1 MRLDRA
7 ASPGWQARGMASLHQ
22 TPDRGLPAAEE
33 WSPPGIDLSR
43 LADDPF
49 ARPTPPL
56 ARQLLTRFLRY
67 SWQGLILCGLAST
80 SPDAALAIYLSQAAS
95 HDTDPRRTP

>member
-1 MRLDRA
+1 
-7 ASPGWQARGMASLHQ
+7 MASQHL
-22 TPDRGLPAAEE
+22 TPDRGLPAAVD

-49 ARPTPPL
+49 APTASNR

-80 SPDAALAIYLSQAAS
+80 SPDAALAIYLSQAAAP
-95 HDTDPRRTP
+95 DTDKRRTT